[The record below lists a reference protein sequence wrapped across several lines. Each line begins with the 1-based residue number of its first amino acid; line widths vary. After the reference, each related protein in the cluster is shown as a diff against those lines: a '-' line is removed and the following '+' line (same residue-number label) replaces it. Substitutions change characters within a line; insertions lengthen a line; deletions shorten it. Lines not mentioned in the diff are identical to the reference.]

1 MAIPRKLKM
10 MNLFN
15 EGNSYMGQVAE
26 VTLPKLSQKFENWRG
41 GGMMGNVK
49 IDMGHNDDMNELSWK
64 LGGLDL
70 QVLKQFGASK
80 IDAYGLRFAGSYLRD
95 DTRESSSV
103 EIVVRGRHEEIDM
116 GSAKPGDATEHSIKT
131 IWTYYKLTVDGNVIV
146 EIDIPNCIFIVDG
159 VDLYAE
165 HRKNI
170 GL

>member
-1 MAIPRKLKM
+1 MALPKKLKL

-15 EGNSYMGQVAE
+15 EGNSYCGQVSE
-26 VTLPKLSQKFENWRG
+26 VTLSKLSQKMENWRG

-64 LGGLDL
+64 LGGLDFN
-70 QVLKQFGASK
+70 VLKQFGAVKVDS
-80 IDAYGLRFAGSYLRD
+80 YGLRFAGSYQRD
-95 DTRESSSV
+95 DTGETTSV

-116 GSAKPGDATEHSIKT
+116 GNAKAGDATEHSIKT
-131 IWTYYKLTVDGNVIV
+131 IWTYYKLSIDGKEVI
-146 EIDIPNCIFIVDG
+146 EIDIPNCIFKVDG
-159 VDLYAE
+159 VDKYAE

>member
-10 MNLFN
+10 MNLLN

-26 VTLPKLSQKFENWRG
+26 VTLPKLSQKLENWRG

-49 IDMGHNDDMNELSWK
+49 IDMGHNDDMNDLSWK
-64 LGGLDL
+64 LGGLDPL
-70 QVLKQFGASK
+70 VLKQFGASK
-80 IDAYGLRFAGSYLRD
+80 VDAYGLRFAGSYQRD
-95 DTRESSSV
+95 DTGETTPV

-131 IWTYYKLTVDGNVIV
+131 IWTYYKLIVDGQETI
-146 EIDIPNCIFIVDG
+146 EIDIPNCIFKVDG
-159 VDLYAE
+159 VDKYAE